1 MVQYNTKKFRK
12 CLKGI
17 KVNYR
22 HYQILLCQHNNNRH
36 KVSQV
41 MIANFNHVINQMY
54 NFSSLNHPNLQWVN
68 IDNLRDNYKFIL
80 HQKIKRGQEIK
91 SFLRASLKINNNKKR
106 KSNYKVKNQYIKKME
121 LFLFIITYHLKNKKK
136 LTE

>member
-1 MVQYNTKKFRK
+1 
-12 CLKGI
+12 
-17 KVNYR
+17 
-22 HYQILLCQHNNNRH
+22 
-36 KVSQV
+36 